1 MKNYIHYYKK
11 LILLA
16 FVGLFVTSCHDDLL
30 SPVPETTFS
39 DASVFTSADRIK
51 QQINGIYSALKAGT
65 FYGGRYMVY
74 HEIRGENYLNETT
87 NGVTGFQTWNHTIVS
102 STGEVSSLWG
112 AAYATI
118 NRANVFIEGMEANKT
133 VLGDDKL
140 ANNYIAEARFLRA
153 VSYFSLVTLYGRPY
167 ADGNGNT
174 PGVPLRLLAEK
185 SGANNDLA
193 RATVAQVYAQILDDL
208 NFAEQNLP
216 LNYSTAYL
224 NTTRAHR
231 NSAIAFKTRVL
242 LHMGRYSDV
251 ITEAN
256 KIVSPAAPFS
266 ASSGVANALQADITN
281 VFKTPYTTSESIF
294 SMPFTENNL
303 PGTQNGLGSYFNPG
317 PRGIGDYSINPAG
330 LMADTVNWK
339 TSDVRRKFITVNSAN
354 NKPYMSKF
362 PTGPQHL
369 DYAPVIRYS
378 EVLLNLAEAIA
389 RTSGVDA
396 RAVAL
401 LNAVHGRSD
410 AATVFSAASFA
421 DANALIETILKE
433 RQIELLGEGFRSLDL
448 MRLLRP
454 LPAKA
459 NVNAVNPNQS
469 EYIWP
474 LPDAELA
481 VNKAATQNP

>member
-1 MKNYIHYYKK
+1 MKNTINLYKK
-11 LILLA
+11 LVTFA
-16 FVGLFVTSCHDDLL
+16 FLGLFITACNEDLL
-30 SPVPETTFS
+30 NPVPETTFS

-51 QQINGIYSALKAGT
+51 QQINGIYTQLKTGT
-65 FYGGRYMVY
+65 FYGGRYIVY
-74 HEIRGENYLNETT
+74 NEIRGENYLNETT
-87 NGVTGFQTWNHTIVS
+87 NGVTAFQTWNHTIVS
-102 STGEVSSLWG
+102 STGEVGSLWA
-112 AAYATI
+112 AAYTTI
-118 NRANVFIEGMEANKT
+118 NRANVFIEGMEANRA

-140 ANNYIAEARFLRA
+140 ASAYIAEARFLRA
-153 VSYFSLVTLYGRPY
+153 VSYFSLVTMYARPY
-167 ADGNGNT
+167 ADGNGNN

-185 SGANNDLA
+185 TGANNELA

-216 LNYSTAYL
+216 LNYATPYL

-231 NSAIAFKTRVL
+231 NTAIAFKTRIL
-242 LHMGRYSDV
+242 LHMGRYAEV

-256 KIVSPAAPFS
+256 KIVSAAAPFT
-266 ASSGVANALQADITN
+266 ATSGVAHMLQADITN
-281 VFKTPYTTSESIF
+281 VFKTPYTTTESIF
-294 SMPFTENNL
+294 SMPYTENNL

-330 LMADTVNWK
+330 LVADATWSA
-339 TSDVRRKFITVNSAN
+339 TDARRKFITVNAAN
-354 NKPYMSKF
+354 SKPYMSKF
-362 PTGPQHL
+362 PAGPQHL
-369 DYAPVIRYS
+369 DYTPVIRYS

-389 RTSGVDA
+389 RTAGVDA
-396 RAVAL
+396 RAIAL
-401 LNAVHGRSD
+401 LNAVRGRSD
-410 AATVFSAASFA
+410 ATTQFTEADFA
-421 DANALIETILKE
+421 DATALINAILKE

-448 MRLLRP
+448 TRLLLP

-459 NVNAVNPNQS
+459 NVNGVNPSQS